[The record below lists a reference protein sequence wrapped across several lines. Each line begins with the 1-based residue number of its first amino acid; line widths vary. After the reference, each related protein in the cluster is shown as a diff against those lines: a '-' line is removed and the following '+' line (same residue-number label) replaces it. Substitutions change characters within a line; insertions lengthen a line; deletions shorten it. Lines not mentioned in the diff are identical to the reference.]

1 MILRADASKTKWGEY
16 VGVQAVI
23 GANPVTVEE
32 VIPYIKKVTW
42 IYRDMQG
49 YGRYNWL
56 FAIAWTETDDITL
69 HLAENSD
76 NHALITA
83 GIIPARYRRGSN
95 GKRRGKGG
103 KL

>member
-1 MILRADASKTKWGEY
+1 MLLRADASKTKWGEY
-16 VGVQAVI
+16 VGVQAAI
-23 GANPVTVEE
+23 GANPVAVQDI
-32 VIPYIKKVTW
+32 IPYVSKVTW

-56 FAIAWTETDDITL
+56 FAITWTETDEITI

-76 NHALITA
+76 NYALIAA
-83 GIIPARYRRGSN
+83 GIIPVRYRRGSSGN
-95 GKRRGKGG
+95 RKGQGG